1 MFSVIFLY
9 PVLRTIAMSFFQ
21 VEGVSDAFSTWKFT
35 GLDNYIT
42 LLQTPIFLDSMKNML
57 KIWVYGGIAVMLVSL
72 LFAAILTNGLAGKTF
87 YKTVI
92 YIPNIINAVA
102 MSTMWITAIF
112 NKRFGFLHN
121 FFALFNSDLAK
132 IDYMSGSI
140 KFWSLLVAF
149 CFGSLL
155 HAHFH
160 GWH

>member
-72 LFAAILTNGLAGKTF
+72 LFAAILTNG
-87 YKTVI
+87 
-92 YIPNIINAVA
+92 P
-102 MSTMWITAIF
+102 TALQA
-112 NKRFGFLHN
+112 RP
-121 FFALFNSDLAK
+121 
-132 IDYMSGSI
+132 SI
-140 KFWSLLVAF
+140 KRSSIFPTS
-149 CFGSLL
+149 SMR
-155 HAHFH
+155 
-160 GWH
+160 